1 MSNISA
7 DELPL
12 ARAYRWERERADK
25 VFLTQPRGGVAR
37 DWTWSQAMDEAR
49 RIAAYL
55 KAQGFEPGARIAIIS
70 KNSAW
75 WVMADLAVWMAGYV
89 GVPIYPSLAGS
100 TVRQI
105 LDHSEASLAFIGEL
119 DDWQAMKSGIS
130 TGLMT
135 IAMPNAPAGAGAKWD
150 DIIQVNPPLAGETP
164 QRSDELATIIYTS
177 GTTGTPKGVMHTF
190 ASFALAGRL
199 MTKIVNGSA
208 DDRLLSYLPLAH
220 VAERAV
226 IETPAIYLGA
236 RMYFTEGLS
245 TFLADLR
252 RARPTVFFSVP
263 RLWMK
268 FQQGV
273 FEKQPRQ
280 KLDRL
285 LRLPIIGRVVKK
297 KILTQLGLETVRFA
311 GCGAAPMPPE
321 LLQWYRQ
328 LGLELLEG
336 YGMTENFGLSHSSRP
351 GQSRVGYVGHPW
363 EGVECKLSPE
373 GEALVR
379 CPTNMVGYYKDE
391 EKTREAFTEEGFL
404 RTGDLGQID
413 ETGRLRIVGR
423 AKEQFKTSKGKYVAP
438 APIENKLSLHPSIE
452 AICVTGPS
460 FAQPFAIVVLTAS
473 DMAAARDTT
482 AREALTASLTK
493 HLESVNTELDP
504 HEQLDFLA
512 VVPEPWT
519 VERGFITPTLKIKR
533 PTVEHHYTPYFE
545 EWLKQRRKVVWHLPD
560 NA

>member
-1 MSNISA
+1 VSNIA
-7 DELPL
+7 DDELPL

-25 VFLTQPRGGVAR
+25 IFLTQPRGGVAR
-37 DWTWSQAMDEAR
+37 DWTWAQAMDEAR

-55 KAQGFEPGARIAIIS
+55 KAQSFEPGARIAIIS

-75 WVMADLAVWMAGYV
+75 WVIADLAIWMSGYV
-89 GVPIYPSLAGS
+89 SVPIYPSLAGS

-105 LDHSEASLAFIGEL
+105 LDHSQASLCFIGEL
-119 DDWQAMKSGIS
+119 DDWNAMKSGIAAS
-130 TGLMT
+130 L
-135 IAMPNAPAGAGAKWD
+135 ISVAMPNAPADAGAKWD
-150 DIIQVNPPLAGETP
+150 DIITVNPPLAGETP
-164 QRSDELATIIYTS
+164 RAADEVATIIYTS
-177 GTTGTPKGVMHTF
+177 GTTGTPKGVMHSF
-190 ASFALAGRL
+190 ASFARAGRL
-199 MTKIVNGSA
+199 VAKIVGGTA
-208 DDRLLSYLPLAH
+208 DDRVLSYLPLAH

-245 TFLADLR
+245 TFLDDLR

-273 FEKQPRQ
+273 YEKQPRQ

-285 LRLPIIGRVVKK
+285 LRLPIIGRIVKR

-321 LLQWYRQ
+321 LLQWYRH

-351 GQSRVGYVGHPW
+351 GQARVGYVGHPW
-363 EGVECKLSPE
+363 EGVECRLSPE
-373 GEALVR
+373 GEALVK
-379 CPTNMVGYYKDE
+379 CPTNMLGYYKDD
-391 EKTREAFTEEGFL
+391 EKTREAFTDDGFL

-413 ETGRLRIVGR
+413 EAGRLRIVGR

-460 FAQPFAIVVLTAS
+460 FAQPFAIAVLTAA
-473 DMAAARDTT
+473 DAGAVREAAAR
-482 AREALTASLTK
+482 AALTASLTA
-493 HLESVNTELDP
+493 HLKAVNAELDP
-504 HEQLDFLA
+504 HEQLDFIA
-512 VVPEPWT
+512 VVAEPWT
-519 VERGFITPTLKIKR
+519 IEAGFITPTLKIKR
-533 PTVEHHYTPYFE
+533 PVVENHYSPHFE
-545 EWLKQRRKVVWHLPD
+545 SWVNQRAKVVWHLPT
-560 NA
+560 

>member
-1 MSNISA
+1 MSNPTE

-12 ARAYRWERERADK
+12 ARVYRWERERADK

-37 DWTWSQAMDEAR
+37 DWTWAQAVGEAR
-49 RIAAYL
+49 RMAAYL

-75 WVMADLAVWMAGYV
+75 WVMADLAIWMAGYV
-89 GVPIYPSLAGS
+89 SVPIYPSLAGS

-105 LDHSEASLAFIGEL
+105 LEHSDASTAFVGEL
-119 DDWQAMKSGIS
+119 DDWNAMKSGIPS
-130 TGLMT
+130 QLSL

-150 DIIQVNPPLAGETP
+150 DIVTVNAPLAGETK
-164 QRSDELATIIYTS
+164 RAADELATIVYTS
-177 GTTGTPKGVMHTF
+177 GTTGTPKGVMHCF
-190 ASFALAGRL
+190 ATFALAGRL
-199 MTKIVNGSA
+199 IAKIVAGSA
-208 DDRLLSYLPLAH
+208 DDRVLSYLPLAH

-226 IETPAIYLGA
+226 IEAPAIYLGA
-236 RMYFTEGLS
+236 HMYFTEGLS
-245 TFLADLR
+245 TFLNDLR
-252 RARPTVFFSVP
+252 RARPTTFFSVP

-273 FEKQPRQ
+273 YEKQPRR

-285 LRLPIIGRVVKK
+285 LRLPLIGRIVKR

-336 YGMTENFGLSHSSRP
+336 YGMTENFSLTHSSRP
-351 GQSRVGYVGHPW
+351 GQTRVGYVGHPW
-363 EGVECKLSPE
+363 EGVVCKLSPE
-373 GEALVR
+373 GEVLVKS
-379 CPTNMVGYYKDE
+379 PTNMMGYFKDPQ
-391 EKTREAFTEEGFL
+391 KTSEALGADGFL

-413 ETGRLRIVGR
+413 EAGRLRIVGR

-460 FAQPFAIVVLTAS
+460 FAQPFAIAVLNAADLTACRE
-473 DMAAARDTT
+473 AAARATIT
-482 AREALTASLTK
+482 ALLTA
-493 HLESVNTELDP
+493 HLKAVNAELDP
-504 HEQLDFLA
+504 HEQLDFIA
-512 VVPEPWT
+512 VVSELWN
-519 VERGFITPTLKIKR
+519 VEGGFITPTLKIKR
-533 PTVEHHYTPYFE
+533 PIVEQYYAAYFE
-545 EWLKQRRKVVWHLPD
+545 GWAKQKVPVIWHQG
-560 NA
+560 